1 MPGCLLP
8 TYSPVPGVSVPFC
21 CVTRYCSGE
30 SLEMASGSL
39 LKLLISFSSCRTCT
53 AVSLLH
59 FSCVGASLR
68 FRLWNAFFD
77 QHSCRA
83 GISQAH
89 RFHSS
94 PLRLVNRSSINH
106 LLVERCQ
113 LRAVIGDV
121 HSEQGR
127 GLFCARILTD
137 EMATSGRLKEAFTR
151 LVDFDRS
158 GRGIFGTDRPREYI
172 SDDASGVMMYT

>member
-1 MPGCLLP
+1 MPGCFLSR
-8 TYSPVPGVSVPFC
+8 YSPVPGVSVPFC

-39 LKLLISFSSCRTCT
+39 LNFLISFSSSQTCMEGT
-53 AVSLLH
+53 PRVRAAHLAQV
-59 FSCVGASLR
+59 
-68 FRLWNAFFD
+68 LWNVFFD

-94 PLRLVNRSSINH
+94 PLRLVNRSGTNR

-121 HSEQGR
+121 HSEQAR
-127 GLFCARILTD
+127 RLFCARILTD
-137 EMATSGRLKEAFTR
+137 EMATSGRLKESFHRPCR
-151 LVDFDRS
+151 L
-158 GRGIFGTDRPREYI
+158 
-172 SDDASGVMMYT
+172 

>member
-1 MPGCLLP
+1 MPGCLLSR
-8 TYSPVPGVSVPFC
+8 YSPVPGVSVPFC

-39 LKLLISFSSCRTCT
+39 LNFLISFSSCRTCT

-59 FSCVGASLR
+59 FSCVGASPRLQ
-68 FRLWNAFFD
+68 LWNVFFD
-77 QHSCRA
+77 QQSCRA

-89 RFHSS
+89 RFHCS
-94 PLRLVNRSSINH
+94 PLRLVNRSGTNR
-106 LLVERCQ
+106 LLLERCQ
-113 LRAVIGDV
+113 LRAVIGYV
-121 HSEQGR
+121 HSEQPR
-127 GLFCARILTD
+127 RLFCARILTD

-158 GRGIFGTDRPREYI
+158 ARGIFGTDRPREYI
-172 SDDASGVMMYT
+172 SDDASGVMMWT